1 MHLMIRDSQGRVVES
16 LLLAVSKYRMRVQTR
31 GAVDV
36 AELTLEFGDWTLQP
50 GQKVELEFVSTAD
63 WLDATT
69 LCSRI
74 FPRVRAAGE
83 MPEYS

>member
-1 MHLMIRDSQGRVVES
+1 MHLLVRDSQGRMVEG

-36 AELTLEFGDWTLQP
+36 AELTLEFGDWTPQP
-50 GQKVELEFVSTAD
+50 GQKVELEFISTAD
-63 WLDATT
+63 WFDATT
-69 LCSRI
+69 LYSQM

-83 MPEYS
+83 VPEYS

>member
-1 MHLMIRDSQGRVVES
+1 MHLMIRDSHGRIVEG
-16 LLLAVSKYRMRVQTR
+16 LHLAVSKYRMRVQTK

-50 GQKVELEFVSTAD
+50 GQKVELEFISTAD
-63 WLDATT
+63 WFDATT
-69 LCSRI
+69 LCSQM

-83 MPEYS
+83 VPEHS